1 MSRFF
6 RTSGTPIVDYG
17 YQYPIE
23 VIAGALQARQGAYDV
38 NKADWEKQIQAIEDT
53 PYLKLG
59 LGDEEAYAELKSK
72 YEKMINEV
80 PVDADYSRIN
90 SQLNSLKREINS
102 DFGING
108 VGSALRNRY
117 NEFGQFQSEFK
128 DNVLKNNYK
137 PEDYERFASNFNK
150 FKDDSGE
157 ISSLGVPTIG
167 YRPEYDS
174 KITNYID
181 KILKDETDV
190 NIVKDPSGRYFIKTK
205 EGGIREQRLNN
216 ALNAYIESI
225 PGHKDWRQWDTRKT
239 IQELENEDGSINTS
253 AQSFID
259 AQDYVASTILNNTAQ
274 IEKID
279 AVLKGKLNSKDR
291 SYYEMQK
298 KALEDENSQMKG
310 LTDEQYRNIA
320 INRAYQGY
328 DNEVISPYM
337 SRANWSI
344 TDMSMDTNQFA
355 LEAYKSSLRMKEKEE
370 EDKKALAN
378 MITLPGQVVPLT
390 NKSKEEAYETLK
402 TNNRKARTDF
412 TTSNLAI
419 FEQLAAVDKNLESM
433 LSDYR
438 NAKGAD
444 KIALERTIN
453 EKVINWYDNYNKG
466 KDTGSYAPILQK
478 NKVEFDTYKTAL
490 GNSESAISK
499 AQNANIIEAE
509 MIMTNDLRSSIIDF
523 KNYLKSTNTK
533 IPPELEK
540 VFNSSN
546 PADFVASVL
555 VTGKLNKNITDS
567 LLGKALKGLS
577 EDSGGISEYKKK
589 ALAVIN
595 AYDKALKS
603 VENEE
608 SYQSQNTLDVYFPD
622 DIKETVTSVNEQ
634 MTYAIETGY
643 AGLKSMNQN
652 TVAAN
657 EKNAVGNGEI
667 KSRKAILS
675 TTVIDGVPYM
685 TVVTTYQDK
694 NKKTKQFIDKAEI
707 PVGDLPKYKDAYNEM
722 AKQDGATGVAGR
734 IVLARL
740 KVGNTFEA
748 GDFLY
753 NSKNGMSTYMG
764 QNDEFKIL
772 PEYDTAGNMFLRL
785 YYSPDL
791 TLEKENREYQ
801 PVDNPYNSNKKDNSY
816 ADINTVFD
824 VIGAAQVK

>member
-320 INRAYQGY
+320 INRAYQDY

-402 TNNRKARTDF
+402 TNNRQARTDF

-453 EKVINWYDNYNKG
+453 EKVKNWYDDYNKG

-499 AQNANIIEAE
+499 AENASKIQTEL
-509 MIMTNDLRSSIIDF
+509 IMTNDLKNSINELKTWF
-523 KNYLKSTNTK
+523 KTK
-533 IPPELEK
+533 NAVLPPEIQK
-540 VFNSSN
+540 AVNSNDLS
-546 PADFVASVL
+546 DFVML
-555 VTGKLNKNITDS
+555 IERGKITPDAVRKFSKLDIGHDKADAENFSRMLNNIDSAYKN
-567 LLGKALKGLS
+567 ALKPR
-577 EDSGGISEYKKK
+577 EDG
-589 ALAVIN
+589 
-595 AYDKALKS
+595 
-603 VENEE
+603 E
-608 SYQSQNTLDVYFPD
+608 SYQSQNSLDVYFPD

-685 TVVTTYQDK
+685 TVVTTYQDE

-707 PVGDLPKYKDAYNEM
+707 PVEDLPKYKDAYNEM

-753 NSKNGMSTYMG
+753 NSKNGMPTYMG

-772 PEYDTAGNMFLRL
+772 PDYDTAGNMFLRL